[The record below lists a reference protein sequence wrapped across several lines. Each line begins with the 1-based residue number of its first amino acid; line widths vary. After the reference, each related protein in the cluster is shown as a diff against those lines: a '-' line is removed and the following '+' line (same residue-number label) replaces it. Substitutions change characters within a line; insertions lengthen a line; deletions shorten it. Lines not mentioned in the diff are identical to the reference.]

1 MIMDHHPVASV
12 LELVATFDGQL
23 AADTGQIPDSF
34 WFKDER
40 GRIHRNGG
48 RLHELGSGLQPADL
62 VVHYEITNPNL
73 HRGAGKAK
81 KPPAAPHRS
90 CAHLDLRLTD
100 IKTVRAEVG
109 SRGCLLPENCTDLVG
124 ENLAGNLSHV
134 WPHPEEGKDTLPE
147 SKFELKGESTE
158 V

>member
-1 MIMDHHPVASV
+1 M
-12 LELVATFDGQL
+12 
-23 AADTGQIPDSF
+23 
-34 WFKDER
+34 
-40 GRIHRNGG
+40 
-48 RLHELGSGLQPADL
+48 HELGSGLQPANL

-124 ENLAGNLSHV
+124 ENLAGNLIHV